1 MSVSSLV
8 EREFPLHAFA
18 SVETFHANLGVFSTT
33 HIAVAGPNYTI
44 HVIAR
49 VQNVARPE
57 ELFCYIANLDIAADI
72 AHVDTMC
79 GLLRWILV
87 VGA

>member
-18 SVETFHANLGVFSTT
+18 SVETFHANLGVFNTT
-33 HIAVAGPNYTI
+33 HIAVAEPNYKS
-44 HVIAR
+44 HVIAL
-49 VQNVARPE
+49 VQNVTRPE
-57 ELFCYIANLDIAADI
+57 ELFCYFANLDIAADS
-72 AHVDTMC
+72 AHVETMC
-79 GLLRWILV
+79 GPLRWILV